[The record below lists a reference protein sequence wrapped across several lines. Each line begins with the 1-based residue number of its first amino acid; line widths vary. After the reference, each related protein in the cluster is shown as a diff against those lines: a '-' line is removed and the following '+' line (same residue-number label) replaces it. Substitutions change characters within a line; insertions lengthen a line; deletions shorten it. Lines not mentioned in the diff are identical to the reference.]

1 VSIRTSITGKWTRE
15 GFTLV
20 ELMLVII
27 LIGIVLVLAVPS
39 TRNVLIGDHLKKA
52 SRQIIGLERQL
63 RTDAVRKQLDHIL
76 CLDLSKATYW
86 VITSDMTPQ
95 KQDEIKKNPGHL
107 PPDVQI
113 MDVVQEN
120 NIKTSVGEV
129 RIKFG
134 RNNICAPAVIHLSHE
149 EEKMTIVINPFLGIT
164 DIYNQYVDI
173 PVNGQGKS
181 FAR

>member
-1 VSIRTSITGKWTRE
+1 
-15 GFTLV
+15 
-20 ELMLVII
+20 MLVII

-39 TRNVLIGDHLKKA
+39 TRNVLVGDHLKKA

-76 CLDLSKATYW
+76 CLDLSNATYW